1 MKTISP
7 KTKTRRKTGGLDN
20 VIVFFFFLQ
29 NHVHAII
36 IIRAIAYGLGRL

>member
-20 VIVFFFFLQ
+20 VIVFFFLQ